1 MWANNMIIIVDGC
14 YCWVS
19 EFTLLTREEI
29 VAPHAVMIALI
40 LSLGCCQ
47 NKIAATGAI
56 KWIKNT
62 VITKSIVLYYVDM
75 MTK

>member
-1 MWANNMIIIVDGC
+1 M
-14 YCWVS
+14 S
-19 EFTLLTREEI
+19 EFTLMTREEI

-47 NKIAATGAI
+47 NKIAATGTI

-62 VITKSIVLYYVDM
+62 VITKSIVLYYVI
-75 MTK
+75 TVI